1 MDNKKATTKKGIGKI
16 IDEGLTEEEIF
27 KELHGM
33 TLKEIKAREEKE
45 FKAKTGMT
53 YDEWYV
59 NEVKMTTPIEML
71 KDSNGTIKEEDL
83 NLIKDLEALGLNN
96 EVIIVLLQYV
106 MAFSKI
112 GLLHPIVK
120 EMGERWKENNIL
132 TVEQAIKFVSEVQI
146 QEKEK

>member
-16 IDEGLTEEEIF
+16 IDEGLTKEEIF
-27 KELHGM
+27 KEIHGM
-33 TLKEIKAREEKE
+33 TLKEFKAREEKE
-45 FKAKTGMT
+45 FKARTGMT

-59 NEVKMTTPIEML
+59 NEVKTTTPIEML
-71 KDSNGTIKEEDL
+71 KDPNGTIKEEDI
-83 NLIKDLEALGLNN
+83 NLIKDLKALGLNN

-132 TVEQAIKFVSEVQI
+132 TVEQAIKFVREVQI

>member
-71 KDSNGTIKEEDL
+71 KDPNWNVNTKLDNFYKACFL
-83 NLIKDLEALGLNN
+83 NSTG
-96 EVIIVLLQYV
+96 
-106 MAFSKI
+106 
-112 GLLHPIVK
+112 VK
-120 EMGERWKENNIL
+120 
-132 TVEQAIKFVSEVQI
+132 
-146 QEKEK
+146 